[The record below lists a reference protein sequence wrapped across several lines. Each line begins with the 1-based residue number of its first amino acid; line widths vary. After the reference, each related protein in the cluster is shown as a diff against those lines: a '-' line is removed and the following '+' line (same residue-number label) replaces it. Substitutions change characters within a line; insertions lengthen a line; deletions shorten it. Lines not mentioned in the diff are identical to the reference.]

1 MVSGFIEH
9 VDSMIKVGSLK
20 LDGIVGGL
28 MDNNCVLEF
37 LLSVCIYSSA
47 GYYPNGWFQT
57 RANRGRGRARV
68 KFWSTVHIAYHYF
81 VLRDDGAEPSDGKDN
96 RPV

>member
-9 VDSMIKVGSLK
+9 VDSTIKVGYLK

-47 GYYPNGWFQT
+47 GYYPN
-57 RANRGRGRARV
+57 
-68 KFWSTVHIAYHYF
+68 
-81 VLRDDGAEPSDGKDN
+81 
-96 RPV
+96 